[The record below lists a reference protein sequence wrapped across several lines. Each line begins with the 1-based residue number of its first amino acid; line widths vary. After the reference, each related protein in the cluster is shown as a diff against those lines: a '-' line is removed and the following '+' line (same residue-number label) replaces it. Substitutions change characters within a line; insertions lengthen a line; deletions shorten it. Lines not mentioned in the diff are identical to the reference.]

1 MMTTAEIAG
10 LRFTLQQISD
20 TRFTTPG
27 ELVAWMGAMQAQ
39 DYRMSKWAI
48 GMRLPGIMN
57 EAVEQ
62 AIDKGEIVRTHVL
75 RPTWHLVAAKDIRW
89 MLSLT
94 APHINAAS
102 AAQRRSLGIDEQLLT
117 RTTDIIIKALS
128 GGRQLTREE
137 LMQEIRKTGI
147 VTDTHR
153 AVHIMFDAELKA
165 IVCNGTMRGPKLTYR
180 LMDEIIPPGDIYNR
194 EEALHQLAL
203 RYFSSHG
210 PATVQDFQWWSG
222 LPAGDTRKALEMIK
236 KDMVCIKSDQ
246 KEYWVPRE
254 TVFLSKNI
262 PEVCFLPAFDEF
274 LVSYKD
280 RTAVLHPD
288 WHREAI
294 TINGIFKPSILVE
307 GKVAGTWKH
316 TVKKNKLQIE
326 TGYFD
331 PAMSLDAA
339 VIDRALERLNDF
351 WERR

>member
-1 MMTTAEIAG
+1 MTTAEIAG
-10 LRFTLQQISD
+10 LRFALQQITDS
-20 TRFTTPG
+20 RFSTPG
-27 ELVAWMGAMQAQ
+27 EVVQWMGAMQAQ

-48 GMRLPGIMN
+48 GLRLRGMTN
-57 EAVEQ
+57 EIVEQ

-94 APHINAAS
+94 APHINATS

-117 RTTDIIIKALS
+117 RTNDIIIKALS

-137 LMQEIRKTGI
+137 LMQEIRKAGI

-153 AVHIMFDAELKA
+153 AVHMMFDAELKA

-180 LMDEIIPPGDIYNR
+180 LMDEIIPPGHMFTK
-194 EEALHQLAL
+194 EEALYQLAM

-210 PATVQDFQWWSG
+210 PATVQDFHWWSG
-222 LPAGDTRKALEMIK
+222 LPAGDARKALEMIK
-236 KDMVCIKSDQ
+236 KDMVCIKNGQ
-246 KEYWVPRE
+246 KEYWMPRE
-254 TVFLSKNI
+254 AAFLSKDI

-294 TINGIFKPSILVE
+294 TINGIFKPSILLE
-307 GKVAGTWKH
+307 GKIAGTWSF
-316 TVKKNKLQIE
+316 TNKKNKILFE

-331 PAMSLDAA
+331 PAMSLEAA

>member
-1 MMTTAEIAG
+1 MTSSEIAG
-10 LRFTLQQISD
+10 LRLALQQI
-20 TRFTTPG
+20 TVPRFNTPG

-48 GMRLPGIMN
+48 GLRLPGTTN
-57 EAVEQ
+57 EVVEQ
-62 AIDKGEIVRTHVL
+62 AIDKGQIVRTHVL

-137 LMQEIRKTGI
+137 LMQEVRKAGI
-147 VTDTHR
+147 MADSHR

-180 LMDEIIPPGDIYNR
+180 LMDEIIPPGHMFTR
-194 EEALHQLAL
+194 EEALYQLAL

-222 LPAGDTRKALEMIK
+222 LPVGDARKALEMIK
-236 KDMVCIKSDQ
+236 TTMTSIKTDQ
-246 KEYWVPRE
+246 KEYWIPLE
-254 TVFLSKNI
+254 AAYLPKNI
-262 PEVCFLPAFDEF
+262 PDVCFLPAFDEF

-294 TINGIFKPSILVE
+294 TVNGIFKPSILVE
-307 GKVAGTWKH
+307 GKIAGTWSF
-316 TVKKNKLQIE
+316 TNRKNKILFE

-331 PAMSLDAA
+331 PAMSLEAA

-351 WERR
+351 WESR